1 MKALPPT
8 LSLVPLLRYRH
19 LGLSPEATVQQARRL
34 FRRHPRLYQLPI
46 LNAEGHYLAML
57 PKRAL
62 ARQTL
67 STVLANVSWLEIS
80 PLLPTGTVYDAL
92 AHMHEYKTPEVPVTT
107 PEGQYLGLIT
117 ADSLISWWSQLGAVQ
132 ERGSVLILET
142 DLQNYSLAHIA
153 HIVESEGAHILSAYL
168 LSHEE
173 EPYKAYIVLKLNT
186 PYLSSIISL
195 LEREK
200 YYVVNTH
207 GDPVL
212 EKNTQDQLRFLRRY
226 LGL

>member
-1 MKALPPT
+1 MTTLLPT
-8 LSLVPLLRYRH
+8 LSLVPLVRYRRVS
-19 LGLSPEATVQQARRL
+19 LSPEASVQQARRL
-34 FRRHPRLYQLPI
+34 FRRHPRLYHLPI
-46 LNAEGHYLAML
+46 VDTEGKYLVLL

-62 ARQTL
+62 ARQPLSATL
-67 STVLANVSWLEIS
+67 ASLSWREIT
-80 PLLPTGTVYDAL
+80 PLPPTATVYDAL
-92 AHMHEYKTPEVPVTT
+92 SHMHNQKTPEVPITSL
-107 PEGQYLGLIT
+107 EGKYLGLVT

-142 DLQNYSLAHIA
+142 ELQNYSLAQIA
-153 HIVESEGAHILSAYL
+153 YIVESEGAQILSAYL

-186 PYLSSIISL
+186 PYLSPIISL

-200 YYVVNTH
+200 YRVVNTH

-212 EKNTQDQLRFLRRY
+212 EKNTQDQLRFLKRY